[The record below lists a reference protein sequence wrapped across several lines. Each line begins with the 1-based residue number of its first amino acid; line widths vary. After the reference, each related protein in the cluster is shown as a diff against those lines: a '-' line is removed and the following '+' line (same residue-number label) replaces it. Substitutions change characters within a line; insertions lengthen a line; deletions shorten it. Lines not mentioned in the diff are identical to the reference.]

1 MQSLS
6 SLFWKSV
13 HSGDVV
19 VEGQTKM
26 KSHLNKKF
34 NNSNLRSLPEASWL
48 ISLGEFIQY
57 ASLHF
62 IQRRRNLYGLH
73 FKKKPLWQKH
83 YNLTLLHTLYTNID
97 YYKIKWRLN
106 GSGDSWV
113 GPQGHFLKEEQKK

>member
-62 IQRRRNLYGLH
+62 IQRRR
-73 FKKKPLWQKH
+73 KSLWIALQEVTTMTEALQS
-83 YNLTLLHTLYTNID
+83 NTSTQYTNID

>member
-48 ISLGEFIQY
+48 ISLGEFI
-57 ASLHF
+57 
-62 IQRRRNLYGLH
+62 
-73 FKKKPLWQKH
+73 
-83 YNLTLLHTLYTNID
+83 
-97 YYKIKWRLN
+97 
-106 GSGDSWV
+106 
-113 GPQGHFLKEEQKK
+113 

>member
-34 NNSNLRSLPEASWL
+34 NHSNLRSLPEASWL

-62 IQRRRNLYGLH
+62 IQRRRKSSWIALQEVTTMTEALQSNTSTH
-73 FKKKPLWQKH
+73 FIYKH
-83 YNLTLLHTLYTNID
+83 WLL
-97 YYKIKWRLN
+97 
-106 GSGDSWV
+106 
-113 GPQGHFLKEEQKK
+113 